1 MCISMRPCVP
11 ATVFLLAVQFAVASL
26 AQEADFTTIRVRDAE
41 TGRGV
46 PLVTLTTVNKRSYV
60 TDSNGVI
67 AFHEPGLMNK
77 QVYFHIQSH
86 GYEYPKD
93 GFGYRGA
100 KIQTT
105 PGVTVNLQIHRV
117 NVAQRLY
124 RITGQGIYRDSKRVG
139 IPSPIQDQVPG
150 NVLGSDSVLCESIG
164 DYFYWFWGDTNRIKY
179 PLGNFHVTGARS
191 RRFQR
196 GGLDPDRGI
205 ELEYFT
211 RKDGFAREMA
221 RMPGDGLTWLD
232 CLMKT
237 DEEDGTP
244 RLFAVYLKVRA
255 PLNVY
260 QRGIAEFRFDQL
272 AWVHRM
278 TFPPTQRVI
287 PQGHP
292 LRYRNK
298 QDATDYFYFAGGL
311 PRVRVPANAGA
322 LLSANAYEAYTPL
335 SETAEKKYQV
345 LRDANGELA
354 YRWTAKAPAMT
365 ADIASRL
372 VAEKELTKHETGND
386 LVDIETGKLVRTQHG
401 SVYYNQQ
408 KQRYVMIVSQVGG
421 SSFLGEIW
429 YAEAP
434 EPLGPWK
441 YARKIVTH
449 DKYSFYNPKQH
460 PLLGGDQGKTIYFE
474 GTYTQMFSGNEH
486 PTPGYDYNQMM
497 YKLDIADPRLNLPL
511 PVKRKGSD
519 GSPQQV
525 PAQLT
530 AADFY
535 ALPQQGEGTLEVT
548 CDGEKI
554 WIAENPGPNRIALYE
569 FTNANGDQVKR
580 VEGVV
585 VPGYTRQRRL
595 GYVWKK

>member
-1 MCISMRPCVP
+1 
-11 ATVFLLAVQFAVASL
+11 
-26 AQEADFTTIRVRDAE
+26 
-41 TGRGV
+41 
-46 PLVTLTTVNKRSYV
+46 
-60 TDSNGVI
+60 
-67 AFHEPGLMNK
+67 
-77 QVYFHIQSH
+77 
-86 GYEYPKD
+86 
-93 GFGYRGA
+93 
-100 KIQTT
+100 
-105 PGVTVNLQIHRV
+105 
-117 NVAQRLY
+117 
-124 RITGQGIYRDSKRVG
+124 
-139 IPSPIQDQVPG
+139 
-150 NVLGSDSVLCESIG
+150 
-164 DYFYWFWGDTNRIKY
+164 
-179 PLGNFHVTGARS
+179 
-191 RRFQR
+191 
-196 GGLDPDRGI
+196 
-205 ELEYFT
+205 
-211 RKDGFAREMA
+211 
-221 RMPGDGLTWLD
+221 
-232 CLMKT
+232 
-237 DEEDGTP
+237 
-244 RLFAVYLKVRA
+244 
-255 PLNVY
+255 
-260 QRGIAEFRFDQL
+260 
-272 AWVHRM
+272 
-278 TFPPTQRVI
+278 
-287 PQGHP
+287 
-292 LRYRNK
+292 
-298 QDATDYFYFAGGL
+298 
-311 PRVRVPANAGA
+311 
-322 LLSANAYEAYTPL
+322 
-335 SETAEKKYQV
+335 
-345 LRDANGELA
+345 
-354 YRWTAKAPAMT
+354 MT

-372 VAEKELTKHETGND
+372 VAEKELAKHETGND

-460 PLLGGDQGKTIYFE
+460 PLLGDDQGKTIYFE

-497 YKLDIADPRLNLPL
+497 YKLDVTDSRLNLPL
-511 PVKRKGSD
+511 PVKRKGPD

-525 PAQLT
+525 RQQLT

-585 VPGYTRQRRL
+585 VPGYTRQRKL